1 MENLSGRSFGAYEI
15 LEALGEGGM
24 AAVYRAYQPSVER
37 YVAVKVLPRQFASD
51 PTFVARFRREARV
64 VAQLQ
69 HPHILPVFDYG
80 ESDGYTY
87 FVMPLVSGGTLA
99 DRVAAGIP
107 PIEQTRIWIAQVARA
122 LGYAHQRGVIHRD
135 VKPSNVLLDESENC
149 LLSDFGITH
158 IAETSKALTTT
169 GTVIG
174 TPMYM
179 APEQGLGQPVD
190 ARTDVYA
197 LGIVLF
203 QMVTGR
209 VPYDADTPLATMIKH
224 ISDPLP
230 SARAMNPACPESL
243 ERIILKA
250 LAKRRE
256 DRYETAVE
264 MARALEALEPGSLT
278 STPPSGGSA
287 VAISTMVLGA
297 RPPVVAPRPAEL
309 TDAAAGGVETSV
321 GAVQLSEPTRVMGAT
336 AEPKAVGVS
345 SAASSSTRPGP
356 AWRRYALP
364 GALVAALILV
374 ALGAMAVSQRPAATP
389 GATPAPRST
398 DTVSA
403 APPAAVVTEP
413 TEAPQPAEPEPAE
426 GPHEVIL
433 WHAFEEGSWD
443 EKALAAALAKVA
455 REARGYT
462 VTVVR
467 MAPEALYPS
476 LAAQAQS
483 GRGPDL
489 ILDRDDDMFSHVA
502 GGLFNVWDD
511 FTDGDPDT
519 LAEWARDAHYLD
531 GHRWALPVSAQ
542 LVAMFYNLDRVK
554 KPLSTTAALLDLARS
569 GTRIA
574 FQLNCYTAYG
584 FFNAFDG
591 AVFNEDGST
600 SDRRVGVAQAMA
612 YLRSLK
618 ATAGP
623 SFFTNY
629 PFRYEQPFRVG
640 DLDIYISGTWAIP
653 GVRQGPGLK
662 LAVAP
667 LPSAHNAASPLLDFR
682 VFYLGAHSANP
693 NAAVELA
700 LTLSSAEYQKQFMDE
715 AGWVPV
721 RTNVAV
727 SDPVIK
733 GFQAAATS
741 AQRRPQNLEFG
752 AYGAQFCPMFD
763 AIMNLGTDPGIGV
776 ESAFDRIKAQ
786 NGR

>member
-15 LEALGEGGM
+15 LEPLGEGGM

-37 YVAVKVLPRQFASD
+37 YVAVKVLPRLFAND

-107 PIEQTRIWIAQVARA
+107 AIGQTRIWIAQVARA

-135 VKPSNVLLDESENC
+135 VKPSNVLLDESDNC

-179 APEQGLGQPVD
+179 APEQGLGQAVD

-203 QMVTGR
+203 QLVTGR
-209 VPYDADTPLATMIKH
+209 VPYDADTPLATMLKH

-230 SARAMNPACPESL
+230 SARALNPACPESM

-250 LAKRRE
+250 LAKRRD
-256 DRYETAVE
+256 DRYESAVD
-264 MARALEALEPGSLT
+264 MARALEALDPESLKA
-278 STPPSGGSA
+278 TPPPGGNA
-287 VAISTMVLGA
+287 ANVPTVVLVE
-297 RPPVVAPRPAEL
+297 PPPIVAPRPAGV
-309 TDAAAGGVETSV
+309 TGAAAGGVETTV
-321 GAVQLSEPTRVMGAT
+321 GAVQPAEATRVMGAP
-336 AEPKAVGVS
+336 AEPKSVGVS
-345 SAASSSTRPGP
+345 SADSSSTRPGP
-356 AWRRYALP
+356 GWRRYALP

-374 ALGAMAVSQRPAATP
+374 ALGAMAISQRPAAAPDPTP
-389 GATPAPRST
+389 SPRL
-398 DTVSA
+398 TVTTA
-403 APPAAVVTEP
+403 LPAVVKPEATQ
-413 TEAPQPAEPEPAE
+413 APQPTEPEPAE
-426 GPHEVIL
+426 PPHEVVL
-433 WHAFEEGSWD
+433 WHTFEEGSSD
-443 EKALAAALAKVA
+443 DKALVAALAKVA
-455 REARGYT
+455 RETRGYT

-467 MAPEALYPS
+467 VAPDALYPS
-476 LAAQAQS
+476 LAAQGQS
-483 GRGPDL
+483 GHGPDL
-489 ILDRDDDMFSHVA
+489 ILDQDDDMFSHITA
-502 GGLFNVWDD
+502 GLFNVWDD

-519 LAEWARDAHYLD
+519 LADWARDAHYLD
-531 GHRWALPVSAQ
+531 GHRWAIPVSAQ
-542 LVAMFYNLDRVK
+542 TVAMFYNADTVK
-554 KPLSTTAALLDLARS
+554 KPLSTTAQLLDLARS

-574 FQLNCYTAYG
+574 FQLNCYSAYG

-629 PFRYEQPFRVG
+629 SFRYEQPFRVG
-640 DLDIYISGTWAIP
+640 DLDVYVSGTWATP
-653 GVRQGPGLK
+653 NLRAGLGSK

-667 LPSAHNAASPLLDFR
+667 LPAAQSTASPLLDFR

-693 NAAVELA
+693 KAAVDLA
-700 LTLSSAEYQKQFMDE
+700 LTLSSGEYQKHFMDA

-721 RTNVAV
+721 RTNMAV
-727 SDPVIK
+727 SDPAIK
-733 GFQAAATS
+733 GFLDAATA
-741 AQRRPQNLEFG
+741 AQRRPQIPEFG
-752 AYGAQFCPMFD
+752 AYRAQFCPMFD
-763 AIMNLGTDPGIGV
+763 AIMNLGTDPAIGV
-776 ESAFDRIKAQ
+776 DTAFDRIKAQ

>member
-1 MENLSGRSFGAYEI
+1 
-15 LEALGEGGM
+15 
-24 AAVYRAYQPSVER
+24 
-37 YVAVKVLPRQFASD
+37 
-51 PTFVARFRREARV
+51 
-64 VAQLQ
+64 
-69 HPHILPVFDYG
+69 
-80 ESDGYTY
+80 
-87 FVMPLVSGGTLA
+87 
-99 DRVAAGIP
+99 
-107 PIEQTRIWIAQVARA
+107 
-122 LGYAHQRGVIHRD
+122 
-135 VKPSNVLLDESENC
+135 VLLDESENC

-264 MARALEALEPGSLT
+264 MARALEALEPGSLQST
-278 STPPSGGSA
+278 SPSGRSA

-297 RPPVVAPRPAEL
+297 RPPVVAPRPAGV
-309 TDAAAGGVETSV
+309 TGAAAGGVETSV
-321 GAVQLSEPTRVMGAT
+321 GAIQLSEPTRVMGPI
-336 AEPKAVGVS
+336 AEPKVVGVS
-345 SAASSSTRPGP
+345 SADPSSTRPGP
-356 AWRRYALP
+356 GWRRYALP
-364 GALVAALILV
+364 GVLVAALILV
-374 ALGAMAVSQRPAATP
+374 AFGAMSISQRPAAAP
-389 GATPAPRST
+389 GATPTPRST
-398 DTVSA
+398 DSATAALRATVK
-403 APPAAVVTEP
+403 AVP
-413 TEAPQPAEPEPAE
+413 TQAPQPANPVAAEPPR
-426 GPHEVIL
+426 EVIL
-433 WHAFEEGSWD
+433 WHAFEEGSGD
-443 EKALAAALAKVA
+443 EKALVAALAKVS

-476 LAAQAQS
+476 LTAQGQS

-489 ILDRDDDMFSHVA
+489 ILDQDDDMFAHVA
-502 GGLFNVWDD
+502 AGVFNVWDD

-519 LAEWARDAHYLD
+519 LADWARDAHYLD
-531 GHRWALPVSAQ
+531 SHRWAIPVSAQ
-542 LVAMFYNLDRVK
+542 LVAMFYNADRVK
-554 KPLSTTAALLDLARS
+554 KPLYTTAQLLDSARS

-600 SDRRVGVAQAMA
+600 SNRRAGVAQALA

-618 ATAGP
+618 ATSGP

-629 PFRYEQPFRVG
+629 SFRYEQPFRVG
-640 DLDIYISGTWAIP
+640 DLDVYVSNTWAIP

-667 LPSAHNAASPLLDFR
+667 LPAAQNTASPLLDFR

-693 NAAVELA
+693 NAAVDLA
-700 LTLSSAEYQKQFMDE
+700 LTLSNGEYQKHFMDA

-741 AQRRPQNLEFG
+741 AQRRPQNHEFS
-752 AYGAQFCPMFD
+752 AYGTQFCPMFD
-763 AIMNLGTDPGIGV
+763 AIMNLGTDPAIGV
-776 ESAFDRIKAQ
+776 ETAFDRIKAQ